1 MITNST
7 LGISDDDFSSRN
19 KTGLVLL
26 LPTTIFSGEFARVT
40 NMVGFTAS
48 HGFACVSVYSYVVW
62 G

>member
-26 LPTTIFSGEFARVT
+26 LPTTIFPGNLRALLIWLVLQPA
-40 NMVGFTAS
+40 MDLPV
-48 HGFACVSVYSYVVW
+48 
-62 G
+62 